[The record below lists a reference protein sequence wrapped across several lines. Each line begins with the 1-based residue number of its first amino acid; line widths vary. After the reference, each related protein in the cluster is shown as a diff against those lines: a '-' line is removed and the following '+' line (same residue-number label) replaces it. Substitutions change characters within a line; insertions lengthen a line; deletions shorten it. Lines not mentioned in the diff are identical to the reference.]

1 MIAIAV
7 PADFWSSSMLP
18 QGILEK
24 WLMADGTFVEAG
36 EAVAC
41 VRVED
46 ALHELMAPSEGWLTV
61 DRPVNA
67 VVEPGA
73 IVGHIGKP

>member
-1 MIAIAV
+1 MIALAV
-7 PADFWSSSMLP
+7 PAELWSSTMLP
-18 QGILEK
+18 EGILEK
-24 WLMADGTFVEAG
+24 WLKADGTFVEAG

-41 VRVED
+41 VRIEGS
-46 ALHELMAPSEGWLTV
+46 LHTLMAPSGGRLNV

-73 IVGHIGKP
+73 IVGHIGTP